1 MRNEEIEEAVIV
13 EEDSVE
19 QPLEEQ
25 PLEEKHLTEEEMINT
40 YKQFVMD
47 YVEKNPS
54 ATNTKAARKALGIIL
69 KPYVREGAKIQ
80 RNNLCPCGS
89 AKKYKNCCL
98 K

>member
-13 EEDSVE
+13 EEDSAE
-19 QPLEEQ
+19 QPLQEDR
-25 PLEEKHLTEEEMINT
+25 HLTEEEMINT

-54 ATNTKAARKALGIIL
+54 AANTKAARKALGIIL

-80 RNNLCPCGS
+80 RNDLCPCGS
-89 AKKYKNCCL
+89 GKKYKNCCL

>member
-13 EEDSVE
+13 EEDSAE
-19 QPLEEQ
+19 QPLQEDR
-25 PLEEKHLTEEEMINT
+25 HLTEEEMINT

-54 ATNTKAARKALGIIL
+54 AANTKAARKALCIIL

-80 RNNLCPCGS
+80 RNDLCPCGS
-89 AKKYKNCCL
+89 GKKYKNCCL